1 MLKLIC
7 EIIVWTIVLSVA
19 LRALVDFI
27 TRKPCRTW
35 NDLSQEEKDHLNNVW
50 AKHK

>member
-7 EIIVWTIVLSVA
+7 EIIIWTVFLSVA
-19 LRALVDFI
+19 LRVLVDFI

-35 NDLSQEEKDHLNNVW
+35 NDLSQEEKDYLNNLGT
-50 AKHK
+50 KHK